1 METLR
6 EEHQHW
12 ALDHGVPATEQVQE
26 RSVTD

>member
-12 ALDHGVPATEQVQE
+12 ALDRGVPATEQVQE